1 MSLLAGVNLSSYA
14 DECIDAAHSL
24 DQRRRAHETR
34 HRRFRLQ
41 LRPAT
46 REWMEQV
53 VSAVGPTELVY
64 NESVLHVPVKPVAGG
79 VAFAPERMTISALE
93 DVYNLCLGIRQAPGK
108 VYDRVW
114 EVLSANPTGLRLA
127 DLMDQAETARTST
140 QRAAEQ
146 LEREGKIRVRL
157 EKTRDGGTPRKRYFP
172 IPLAAPVSI
181 DRSLGVSL

>member
-1 MSLLAGVNLSSYA
+1 MSLLSGVNLSSYA
-14 DECIDAAHSL
+14 DECIDAAHDL
-24 DQRRRAHETR
+24 DQRRREHETR

-46 REWMEQV
+46 REWMEQI

-64 NESVLHVPVKPVAGG
+64 HQSVEHVPVKPVAGG

-93 DVYNLCLGIRQAPGK
+93 DTYNLCLGIIQAPEK

-114 EVLSANPTGLRLA
+114 EVLSANPTGLRLK
-127 DLMDQAETARTST
+127 DVMSEAETPRTSS
-140 QRAAEQ
+140 QRAVEQ

-157 EKTRDGGTPRKRYFP
+157 ENTRGGGSPRKRYYP